1 MIYHISTYFR
11 IKIDLIE
18 VIYSINIF
26 VIIKTLTLSRSPSLS
41 TSDGEANLHD
51 LNLRVDQG
59 SLVAVVGTVGRF
71 GPSLYFNKFL
81 LQVFNSL
88 KHFR

>member
-1 MIYHISTYFR
+1 MI
-11 IKIDLIE
+11 KIE
-18 VIYSINIF
+18 VIYPINIF

-88 KHFR
+88 KTLPMKVANLYH

>member
-1 MIYHISTYFR
+1 MR
-11 IKIDLIE
+11 LVKIE

-71 GPSLYFNKFL
+71 GPSLYFKKFYYKFL
-81 LQVFNSL
+81 TALR
-88 KHFR
+88 HFR

>member
-1 MIYHISTYFR
+1 M
-11 IKIDLIE
+11 
-18 VIYSINIF
+18 
-26 VIIKTLTLSRSPSLS
+26 IIKTLTLSRSPSLS

-71 GPSLYFNKFL
+71 GPLLYFKKFL
-81 LQVFNSL
+81 LQVFNSIKTL
-88 KHFR
+88 PMKVANLYH

>member
-1 MIYHISTYFR
+1 MI
-11 IKIDLIE
+11 KIE

-26 VIIKTLTLSRSPSLS
+26 VIIKTLTLCRSPSLS
-41 TSDGEANLHD
+41 SSDGEANLHD

-81 LQVFNSL
+81 LHVFNNL
-88 KHFR
+88 KTLPMKVANLYH